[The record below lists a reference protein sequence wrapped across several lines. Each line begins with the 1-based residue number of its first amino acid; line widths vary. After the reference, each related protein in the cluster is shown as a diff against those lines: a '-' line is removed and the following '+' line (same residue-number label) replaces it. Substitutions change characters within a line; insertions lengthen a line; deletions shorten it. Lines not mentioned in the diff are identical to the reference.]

1 MNTINLK
8 LYDTLRKELNLSEEK
23 SRAITQ
29 AIEEVVEVDKI
40 EVATKDFVKK
50 EISEAKNELIKWVVG
65 VFLALALMI
74 IGLYIKMITPLNIP
88 ISLLITN
95 PIDNSIKIITH

>member
-29 AIEEVVEVDKI
+29 AIEETMLEEMGSKDKD
-40 EVATKDFVKK
+40 VATKDFVKR
-50 EISEAKNELIKWVVG
+50 EISEAKNDLIKWMFTFWIG
-65 VFLALALMI
+65 SIGIAILFFFL
-74 IGLYIKMITPLNIP
+74 K
-88 ISLLITN
+88 
-95 PIDNSIKIITH
+95 K